1 MISHPTLPRRALT
14 SALAAA
20 SEAVGFFAVAQP
32 VDEGTELPHVPHP
45 PRHHHLLLDDVGL
58 RKVGPSLQ
66 EKGSQLSESLD
77 PSVGVTLQTG
87 RWERAVLLS
96 PSLTANH
103 LRPAFQQ

>member
-1 MISHPTLPRRALT
+1 MISHPAQPKRALT
-14 SALAAA
+14 LALAAA

-66 EKGSQLSESLD
+66 ERGSQLSESPD
-77 PSVGVTLQTG
+77 PSADPSFTPPLPPLPGSD
-87 RWERAVLLS
+87 RRAS
-96 PSLTANH
+96 P
-103 LRPAFQQ
+103 